1 MITKDQ
7 EKKLSIFLR
16 RIHRECSFI
25 QFYSRNKKI
34 FNRQSMIYLFF
45 LDAIAYYEYNAKHMG
60 IGISLLAT
68 C

>member
-1 MITKDQ
+1 MKTKDQ

-34 FNRQSMIYLFF
+34 FNRQSMIYPFF

-68 C
+68 F